1 MRKVMILA
9 MAFVTVASGLMAGQ
23 PAARITSKSVTVA
36 AGETTNTVKTAWLN
50 TGNDSLVMQAD
61 GVRAYTGAGAI
72 RSLMYT
78 ASGSLSNATLTVYT
92 YDAGVKNSLHTFT
105 AATTSVLT
113 SKSDRYNFP
122 LATTNAVY
130 SGRLWVDISN
140 SRTNSLDT
148 WVWSA
153 IVE

>member
-1 MRKVMILA
+1 MKKVIILVLLA
-9 MAFVTVASGLMAGQ
+9 WGMAGYVQ
-23 PAARITSKSVTVA
+23 AKTPAARITSKNVTIA

-50 TGNDSLVMQAD
+50 TGNDSLVIQAD

-72 RSLMYT
+72 RSLMYS
-78 ASGSLSNATLTVYT
+78 ASGSISNATLTVYT
-92 YDAGVKNSLHTFT
+92 YDAGVKSSLHVFT
-105 AATTSVLT
+105 VKAAGVATATSA
-113 SKSDRYNFP
+113 SGRFDM
-122 LATTNAVY
+122 TNTVY

>member
-1 MRKVMILA
+1 MKKVIILVLLA
-9 MAFVTVASGLMAGQ
+9 WGMAGYVQ
-23 PAARITSKSVTVA
+23 AKTPAARITSKNVTIA

-50 TGNDSLVMQAD
+50 TGNDSLVIQAD
-61 GVRAYTGAGAI
+61 GVRAYTGAGNVRA
-72 RSLMYT
+72 LMYS
-78 ASGSLSNATLTVYT
+78 ASGSISNATLTVYT
-92 YDAGVKNSLHTFT
+92 YDAGVKNLLHTFT

-113 SKSDRYNFP
+113 SKSDRFDF
-122 LATTNAVY
+122 LSATNAVY

-148 WVWSA
+148 WNWSA